1 MIVLFRGT
9 QDNKHMSSEVLAI
22 YAAINAL
29 RYSRRTLVLQFITQ
43 SPVENILVGKVE
55 NETTIK
61 GGFQY
66 QTDGMDALMRKM
78 EEKKF
83 DEETFAVTSRS
94 MLKTEYMLDVVPV
107 SQKKEF
113 ELEILTQEK
122 KIRRI
127 IKEAK
132 AFYDDIYLLG
142 NGSIPEQMDLLNM
155 FADISII
162 CIGQGSKEIIP
173 EIETAK
179 NRHLILVTEYDRQS
193 SYDVGKIK
201 KMYGE
206 KQLAILPYNTAF
218 KDAFNSYAVLQF
230 ALKNSNVTEND
241 INYDFF
247 SKIYD
252 VEKQI
257 MNNEVPPEE
266 NFKYKKLEAPKK
278 AKEEEETRE
287 LKELTEKNVRYT
299 KSYKKFLFWKKE
311 VNGFE
316 VDLGEFE
323 DEKDKDAKDERDY
336 ETNEAEIDEDDI
348 EEISADEFDE
358 EFDAESDED
367 SDDGIEESEEDTE
380 EMTDLEDGDENSD
393 DDAAADDE
401 DEKEMEETAGSDFDI
416 EF

>member
-43 SPVENILVGKVE
+43 APVENILVGKVDS
-55 NETTIK
+55 ETSIK
-61 GGFQY
+61 TGYQY

-83 DEETFAVTSRS
+83 DEETFAITSRS

-113 ELEILTQEK
+113 EMEVLTQDK

-155 FADISII
+155 YADISII
-162 CIGQGSKEIIP
+162 CIGQGSKEVIP

-218 KDAFNSYAVLQF
+218 KDAYNSYAVLQF
-230 ALKNSNVTEND
+230 ALKNTNLTEND

-266 NFKYKKLEAPKK
+266 SFKYKKLVVPEKVK
-278 AKEEEETRE
+278 VEDERE

-323 DEKDKDAKDERDY
+323 DEKDKDAKENY
-336 ETNEAEIDEDDI
+336 EKEEAEIDEDDI
-348 EEISADEFDE
+348 EEVTAGEFE
-358 EFDAESDED
+358 EDFEED
-367 SDDGIEESEEDTE
+367 YDDGIEEDDAEEAADSE
-380 EMTDLEDGDENSD
+380 D
-393 DDAAADDE
+393 DDVDD
-401 DEKEMEETAGSDFDI
+401 DMEETSGKDFDI